1 MTAGAAAVE
10 AFVVGRLYFWPA
22 DIGQDNRGG
31 GKGDTSDKNKCKP
44 YHYVCDA

>member
-1 MTAGAAAVE
+1 MTVGAAGAE

-31 GKGDTSDKNKCKP
+31 KGDTSDKNKCKP